1 MKFVIRHEIRGRVR
15 VHIYQKDMSIR
26 QADLLH
32 YYLCTLPGVKN
43 VRVYERTAD
52 AAVVYEGS
60 RRCIL
65 EGIQRFSYDSERMEE
80 LVPKNSGRA
89 LNREYKEKLVRKVVV
104 RAFAK
109 SFLPASVRAV
119 YTAAHSVRYLLKGVR
134 CLLRGKLEVEV
145 LDAAAIAVSVLRR
158 DFDTAGSVMFLLGIG
173 ELLEEWTRKKSVGD
187 LARSMSLNI
196 AGVWQNVDGT
206 EVLVQKSGRE
216 TW

>member
-1 MKFVIRHEIRGRVR
+1 M
-15 VHIYQKDMSIR
+15 
-26 QADLLH
+26 
-32 YYLCTLPGVKN
+32 
-43 VRVYERTAD
+43 
-52 AAVVYEGS
+52 
-60 RRCIL
+60 
-65 EGIQRFSYDSERMEE
+65 
-80 LVPKNSGRA
+80 
-89 LNREYKEKLVRKVVV
+89 VV

-206 EVLVQKSGRE
+206 EVLVPVSKIREGDLVTVHMGNVIPLDGVVASGDA
-216 TW
+216 W